1 MLYVIVLTIHII
13 SIVIWIGGV
22 AFVTMITFPM
32 IQRAGNSLEQVM
44 MFQGVEHRFS
54 KIAKIMVILVGL
66 SGLYLIYEKYGF
78 NFKELGFGVWIMIIV
93 WVFYASLLFGLE
105 KIIFKKMFSTPSR
118 NQVVPTGEQPDLPTE
133 QAGTKKIFNKL
144 QRFHWVVLALSFLA
158 IAAGIWTAHY

>member
-1 MLYVIVLTIHII
+1 MLYVVALTIHIFGV
-13 SIVIWIGGV
+13 VIWIGGV

-32 IQRAGNSLEQVM
+32 IQRSGNSLEQVM

-93 WVFYASLLFGLE
+93 WVFYATLLFGLE

-118 NQVVPTGEQPDLPTE
+118 KQVVPTGEQPD
-133 QAGTKKIFNKL
+133 TKKIFNIL

-158 IAAGIWTAHY
+158 IAAGIWTAH